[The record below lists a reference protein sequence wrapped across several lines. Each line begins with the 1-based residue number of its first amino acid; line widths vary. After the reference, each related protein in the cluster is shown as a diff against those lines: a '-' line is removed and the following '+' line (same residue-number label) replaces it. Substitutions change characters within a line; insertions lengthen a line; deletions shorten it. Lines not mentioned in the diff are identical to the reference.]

1 MPSPRPVVSHTGAYR
16 QTPDSPPASLCSREE
31 SDPDS
36 TAVSS
41 AGPTEGSYTGRSTG
55 AHRRR
60 RTSRPRRL
68 RRARGRDRRT
78 QPGPQVERTRRG
90 NVRSS
95 SWLASC
101 PTPRQRTPDARTIKD
116 ARRGAAKPRGNAR
129 SSPRGGRGAGCVG
142 SNARWSPPNLSRL
155 GRGTAPTAPA
165 SRSPRRRSALPATPA
180 AVRRAWLLTFRVG
193 RAARLRGWLRTRV
206 TAVGVCSV
214 PRLVRL
220 VSCRSGG
227 VAMVIVI
234 RPGCLRPIPVLVP
247 GLSGTIRTS
256 AAVAVLLRHVRR
268 FVQHPCPM
276 RTHRLA
282 WREGAACDSTR

>member
-101 PTPRQRTPDARTIKD
+101 PDTKART
-116 ARRGAAKPRGNAR
+116 RQMPER
-129 SSPRGGRGAGCVG
+129 SRMRGAGQRSRAETRGFRSAEGGARGASAATRAGVRQICRGLVVARRRRRRQAGHHVG
-142 SNARWSPPNLSRL
+142 AQPFPPPQRLSGVLGFSLSEWVAPPGCAAGCERGSRPSDFAASRALCASSP
-155 GRGTAPTAPA
+155 AAPA
-165 SRSPRRRSALPATPA
+165 ASR
-180 AVRRAWLLTFRVG
+180 W
-193 RAARLRGWLRTRV
+193 
-206 TAVGVCSV
+206 
-214 PRLVRL
+214 
-220 VSCRSGG
+220 
-227 VAMVIVI
+227 
-234 RPGCLRPIPVLVP
+234 
-247 GLSGTIRTS
+247 
-256 AAVAVLLRHVRR
+256 
-268 FVQHPCPM
+268 
-276 RTHRLA
+276 
-282 WREGAACDSTR
+282 